1 MEIIDAQ
8 VHTWDF
14 DRPDFPW
21 QLNTGDA
28 ATDARRREHFGAHT
42 VTAGQLLAA
51 MNTSGVDAALAVS
64 LPIYGFSNAYALH
77 AAAQG
82 AGRIGVVGL
91 INPELPDVEE
101 KVKHWRATPGMLA
114 LRTTPYIDR
123 EVESVRRG
131 PMRRVLAAAQRH
143 NVPMCVYPPGRLAE
157 MEALARDFPDLQFI
171 VDHIGLPQPP
181 VICDLS
187 PEPFKGFEG
196 LLRLA
201 AYPNVAVK
209 ATGLPSLSHDQ
220 FPFRDTWSALLQVI
234 DAFGP
239 ARVMWGTDFTR
250 VPVPYRE
257 GVKYIGNA
265 GDFSAPERAQIMG
278 GTLRK
283 IFRWQPAVCNKNAHR
298 P

>member
-8 VHTWDF
+8 VHTWDLE
-14 DRPDFPW
+14 RPDFPW

-42 VTAGQLLAA
+42 FTAEQLLAA
-51 MNTSGVDAALAVS
+51 MDAAGVDAALAVS

-77 AAAQG
+77 AAAKS

-91 INPELPDVEE
+91 IDPELPDIEE
-101 KVKHWRATPGMLA
+101 RVRNWRATPGMLA
-114 LRTTPYIDR
+114 LRTTLYIDR
-123 EVESVRRG
+123 EVESVRHG
-131 PMRRVLAAAQRH
+131 PMRRVLAAAERH

-187 PEPFKGFEG
+187 PEPFKSFEG

-201 AYPNVAVK
+201 VYPNVTIK
-209 ATGLPSLSHDQ
+209 ATGLPSLSHQ
-220 FPFRDTWSALLQVI
+220 KFPFRDTWPALLQVI

-239 ARVMWGTDFTR
+239 ERVMWGSDFTR
-250 VPVPYRE
+250 VPTPYRE
-257 GVKYIGNA
+257 GVEYIREVGTWSDA
-265 GDFSAPERAQIMG
+265 ERAQIMG
-278 GTLRK
+278 ATLRR
-283 IFRWQPAVCNKNAHR
+283 IFRW
-298 P
+298 

>member
-8 VHTWDF
+8 VHTWDL

-21 QLNTGDA
+21 QLNTGDT

-42 VTAGQLLAA
+42 VTAGQLIAA
-51 MNTSGVDAALAVS
+51 MDAAGVDAALAVS

-77 AAAQG
+77 AAAKG

-91 INPELPDVEE
+91 IDPGLPDVEE
-101 KVKHWRATPGMLA
+101 RVRNWRATPGMLA
-114 LRTTPYIDR
+114 LRTTLYIDR
-123 EVESVRRG
+123 EVESVRHG
-131 PMRRVLAAAQRH
+131 PMRRVLAAAERH
-143 NVPMCVYPPGRLAE
+143 DVPMCVYPPGRLAD

-171 VDHIGLPQPP
+171 VDHIGLAQPP

-201 AYPNVAVK
+201 ACPNVTVK
-209 ATGLPSLSHDQ
+209 ATGLPSLSHQ
-220 FPFRDTWSALLQVI
+220 KFPFRDTWPALLQVI

-239 ARVMWGTDFTR
+239 ERVMWGTDFTR
-250 VPVPYRE
+250 VPAPYRE
-257 GVKYIGNA
+257 GVEYIRQVGT
-265 GDFSAPERAQIMG
+265 FSEAERAQIMG
-278 GTLRK
+278 GTLRRV
-283 IFRWQPAVCNKNAHR
+283 FRWQPAVRGQPARR